1 MTTNKQTS
9 FVDEYFICG
18 FNATRAAIRAGYS
31 IKTARSQGQR
41 LLTNVDI
48 LAEIEARLAKK
59 KLSANMVL
67 ARISEMAMSNIA
79 DFADVK
85 NASDLKRYRHKT
97 HVIKKFKR
105 KITRDSKTGT
115 EYEELELELYGAD
128 VALYNLGKHHKVFT
142 DSIRI
147 DDWRTELLTLLREG
161 KITKEEV
168 LNELTPNLARELFDS
183 IGLSAIEVR
192 EAEVDSAK
200 QASE

>member
-1 MTTNKQTS
+1 MLTRKELA
-9 FVDEYFICG
+9 FVDEYFLTG
-18 FNATRAAIRAGYS
+18 LRGADAAR
-31 IKTARSQGQR
+31 R
-41 LLTNVDI
+41 LGSKQPRQYAHRMLTNDNV
-48 LAEIEARLAKK
+48 LEEIDKRLAKK

-79 DFADVK
+79 DFADVRD
-85 NASDLKRYRHKT
+85 ASDLKRYRHKT

-105 KITRDSKTGT
+105 KITRDSRTGT

-142 DSIRI
+142 ESIKI

-168 LNELTPNLARELFDS
+168 LNELTPNLARELFES
-183 IGLSAIEVR
+183 IGLSAIEAR
-192 EAEVDSAK
+192 EVEVDSSIE
-200 QASE
+200 ASE